1 MKKTDNPINKAWR
14 KLQTRGGV
22 LMLLTAAILMQVG
35 SAVQYYFA
43 RNGIR
48 NEVRQRAVSEL
59 QVKNLEIQKVVS
71 RVETAVDNLHW
82 ALERSIVHPD
92 SVYPILR
99 RIIANNPDMTGCAI
113 AFLPDYFPSK
123 GYWYEPY
130 VFRDGESL
138 VDKQIGSAEHNY
150 LEMSWFVD
158 GLAAE
163 GGLWTEPYIDSA
175 GSEGM
180 VCTYTIP
187 LRDASGRIVA
197 VFGSDV
203 SLDWL
208 GDLFEQKADV
218 QTYLFS
224 HAGRLM
230 VCPDSSMVMRVTL
243 EEAAKHYNDT
253 MATQL
258 KRAVLEGRQGSAEVK
273 YGGEKSYIYYSPVGG
288 NTGWSMSLLFP
299 DKEIYKGLHRVSE
312 LLLLTMLLGLL
323 LLAFIMWRTFRG
335 IRKLGE
341 VNAEKERIGSELK
354 IARDIQQ
361 GMLPKTFPPYPDC
374 DEVAIYGS
382 LVPAKEVGGD
392 LYDFQIQ
399 NGHLLFCLGDV
410 SGKGVPA
417 SLMMAVTRSLFR
429 TVCNRTSSP
438 EEIMNQMN
446 SAMSE
451 MNENSIFVT
460 LFVGN
465 LDLKTGMLSYS
476 NAAHC
481 PPVLVNKT
489 IATLQM
495 DSNIPLGVMAD
506 WMYTRQ
512 EIHVGLDST
521 LFLYTDGLT
530 EAENSSHGQF
540 GEERMLAELEKLTT
554 ATPRNLIDHM
564 SEVIQA
570 FESGVEQSDD
580 LTMLAIRYTKASQ
593 K

>member
-1 MKKTDNPINKAWR
+1 MKKTDNPINKTWR

-22 LMLLTAAILMQVG
+22 LVLLTAAILMEVG

-48 NEVRQRAVSEL
+48 NEVRQRAAFEL
-59 QVKNLEIQKVVS
+59 QVKNLEIKQMLS
-71 RVETAVDNLHW
+71 RVETAAGNLHW
-82 ALERSIVHPD
+82 VLEESIVNPD

-99 RIIANNPDMTGCAI
+99 HIMEKNPDLTGCAI
-113 AFLPDYFPSK
+113 AFLPDYYPSK

-130 VFRDGESL
+130 VFRNNDTLEN
-138 VDKQIGSAEHNY
+138 KQIGSADHNY
-150 LEMSWFVD
+150 LEAPWFTD
-158 GLAAE
+158 GLVNPD
-163 GGLWTEPYIDSA
+163 GLWTEPYIDSD

-180 VCTYTIP
+180 VCTYTLP
-187 LRDASGRIVA
+187 LCDASGRTVA
-197 VFGSDV
+197 VFGADV

-224 HAGRLM
+224 HAGRVM
-230 VCPDSSMVMRVTL
+230 VCPDSTLVMRITL
-243 EEAAKHYNDT
+243 EETARLHQDT
-253 MATQL
+253 MAAHL
-258 KRAVLEGRQGSAEVK
+258 NEAVQGGKQGSTNVK
-273 YGGEKSYIYYSPVGG
+273 YNGEKYYIHYSPVGG
-288 NTGWSMSLLFP
+288 NTGWSMALFFP
-299 DKEIYKGLHRVSE
+299 DKEIYKGLHRVSQ
-312 LLLLTMLLGLL
+312 LLLISMFLGLL

-399 NGHLLFCLGDV
+399 NGHLLFCVGDV

-429 TVCNRTSSP
+429 TVCARTTNP

-446 SAMSE
+446 TAMSE

-460 LFVGN
+460 FFIGN
-465 LDLKTGMLSYS
+465 LDLKTGMLTYS

-481 PPVLVNKT
+481 PPVLVNET
-489 IATLQM
+489 ISTLQM
-495 DSNIPLGVMAD
+495 DANIPLGVMD
-506 WMYTRQ
+506 WNYTRQ
-512 EIHVGLDST
+512 ETHVGLDSVI
-521 LFLYTDGLT
+521 FLYTDGLT
-530 EAENSSHGQF
+530 EAENTTHGQF
-540 GEERMLAELEKLTT
+540 GEARMLAELEEMAH
-554 ATPRNLIDHM
+554 ATPRELIDHI
-564 SEVIQA
+564 SGVIQV
-570 FESGVEQSDD
+570 FESGTEQSDD
-580 LTMLAIRYTKASQ
+580 LTMLAIRYTKAS

>member
-1 MKKTDNPINKAWR
+1 MNKTDNPINKTWR

-22 LMLLTAAILMQVG
+22 LVLLTAAILMEVG

-48 NEVRQRAVSEL
+48 NEVRQRAASEL
-59 QVKNLEIQKVVS
+59 QVKNLEIQQMVT
-71 RVETAVDNLHW
+71 RVETAVGNLHW
-82 ALERSIVHPD
+82 ALEQSIVNPD

-99 RIIANNPDMTGCAI
+99 HIMEKNPDLTGCAI
-113 AFLPDYFPSK
+113 AFLPDYYPSK

-130 VFRDGESL
+130 VFRNNDTLEN
-138 VDKQIGSAEHNY
+138 KQIGSADHNY
-150 LEMSWFVD
+150 LEAPWFTD
-158 GLAAE
+158 GLVNPD
-163 GGLWTEPYIDSA
+163 GLWTEPYIDSD

-180 VCTYTIP
+180 VCTYTLP
-187 LRDASGRIVA
+187 LCDASGRTVA
-197 VFGSDV
+197 VFGADV

-224 HAGRLM
+224 HAGRVM
-230 VCPDSSMVMRVTL
+230 VCPDSTLVMRITL
-243 EEAAKHYNDT
+243 EETARLHQDT
-253 MATQL
+253 MAAHL
-258 KRAVLEGRQGSAEVK
+258 NEAVQGGKQGSTNVK
-273 YGGEKSYIYYSPVGG
+273 YNGEKYYIHYSPVGG
-288 NTGWSMSLLFP
+288 NTGWSMALFFP
-299 DKEIYKGLHRVSE
+299 DKEIYKGLHRVSQ
-312 LLLLTMLLGLL
+312 LLLISMFLGLL

-374 DEVAIYGS
+374 DEVAMYGS

-392 LYDFQIQ
+392 LYDFQIL
-399 NGHLLFCLGDV
+399 NGHLLFCVGDV

-429 TVCNRTSSP
+429 TVCGRTTEP

-446 SAMSE
+446 AAMSE

-460 LFVGN
+460 FFIGN
-465 LDLKTGMLSYS
+465 LDLKTGILSYS

-481 PPVLVNKT
+481 PPVLVNET
-489 IATLQM
+489 ISTLQM
-495 DSNIPLGVMAD
+495 DANIPLGVMD
-506 WMYTRQ
+506 WDYTRQ
-512 EIHVGLDST
+512 EIHVGLDSII
-521 LFLYTDGLT
+521 FLYTDGLT
-530 EAENSSHGQF
+530 EAENTTHGQF
-540 GEERMLAELEKLTT
+540 GEERMLVELEKMAD
-554 ATPRNLIDHM
+554 ATPRNLIDHI
-564 SEVIQA
+564 SEVIQV
-570 FESGVEQSDD
+570 FESGTEQSDD
-580 LTMLAIRYTKASQ
+580 LTMLAIRYTKAS

>member
-1 MKKTDNPINKAWR
+1 MKKTDNPINKTWR

-22 LMLLTAAILMQVG
+22 LVLLTAAILMEVG

-48 NEVRQRAVSEL
+48 NEVRQRAAFEL
-59 QVKNLEIQKVVS
+59 QVKNLEIKQMLS
-71 RVETAVDNLHW
+71 RVETAAGNLHW
-82 ALERSIVHPD
+82 VLEESIVNPD

-99 RIIANNPDMTGCAI
+99 HIMEKNPDLTGCAI
-113 AFLPDYFPSK
+113 AFLPDYYPSK

-130 VFRDGESL
+130 VFRNNDTLEN
-138 VDKQIGSAEHNY
+138 KQIGSADHNY
-150 LEMSWFVD
+150 LEAPWFTD
-158 GLAAE
+158 GLVNPD
-163 GGLWTEPYIDSA
+163 GLWTEPYIDSD

-180 VCTYTIP
+180 VCTYTLP
-187 LRDASGRIVA
+187 LCDASGRTVA
-197 VFGSDV
+197 VFGADV

-224 HAGRLM
+224 HAGRVM
-230 VCPDSSMVMRVTL
+230 VCPDSTLVMRITL
-243 EEAAKHYNDT
+243 EETARLHQDT
-253 MATQL
+253 MAAHL
-258 KRAVLEGRQGSAEVK
+258 NEAVQGGKQGSTNVK
-273 YGGEKSYIYYSPVGG
+273 YNGEKYYIHYSPVGG
-288 NTGWSMSLLFP
+288 NTGWSMALFFP
-299 DKEIYKGLHRVSE
+299 DKEIYKGLHRVSQ
-312 LLLLTMLLGLL
+312 LLLISMFLGLL

-392 LYDFQIQ
+392 LYDFQILD
-399 NGHLLFCLGDV
+399 GHLLFCVGDV

-429 TVCNRTSSP
+429 TVCARTTHP

-446 SAMSE
+446 TAMSE

-460 LFVGN
+460 FFIGN
-465 LDLKTGMLSYS
+465 LDLKTGMLTYS

-481 PPVLVNKT
+481 PPVLVNDT
-489 IATLQM
+489 ISTLQM
-495 DSNIPLGVMAD
+495 DSNIPLGVMD
-506 WMYTRQ
+506 WDYTRQ
-512 EIHVGLDST
+512 EIHVGLDSVI
-521 LFLYTDGLT
+521 FLYTDGLT
-530 EAENSSHGQF
+530 EAENTTHGQF
-540 GEERMLAELEKLTT
+540 GEARMLAELEKMAD
-554 ATPRNLIDHM
+554 ATPRNLIDHI
-564 SEVIQA
+564 SEVIQV
-570 FESGVEQSDD
+570 FESGTEQSDD
-580 LTMLAIRYTKASQ
+580 LTMLAIRYTKAS